1 VNHYQEIWVVDLRY
15 SKQNLTKI
23 IKENNINDIVFA
35 VGMYA
40 AMSKGTIGMM
50 RRLTTQSG
58 IYVPTANPEV
68 LDPNVEP
75 TPSVDSTYTE

>member
-1 VNHYQEIWVVDLRY
+1 VVDLRY

-23 IKENNINDIVFA
+23 IQENNINDIVFA

-50 RRLTTQSG
+50 RRLPTQSG
-58 IYVPTANPEV
+58 VYVPPPPVESDPSDENPV
-68 LDPNVEP
+68 LI
-75 TPSVDSTYTE
+75 DSLNAE